1 MRILELSCT
10 DLVIHAHLITHDSK
24 SSHASI
30 HHEVLCWPKNGPS
43 FGTSQKVHVCSI
55 VMGQSKK
62 MTPKSSNQ
70 KVSSKGQKDQ
80 VSYASKF
87 YGESQINHQSQRK
100 TLCYIAMPL
109 LFSLVP
115 KMLMLPHFTLDASFC
130 LTWLVFML

>member
-1 MRILELSCT
+1 MHPK
-10 DLVIHAHLITHDSK
+10 LVIHAHLITHDSK

-62 MTPKSSNQ
+62 MTLKSSNQ

-87 YGESQINHQSQRK
+87 YGESQSDHQLK
-100 TLCYIAMPL
+100 EKLYAILPCLC
-109 LFSLVP
+109 FSLMCQ
-115 KMLMLPHFTLDASFC
+115 KCLCFLTSRLMLAFA
-130 LTWLVFML
+130 